1 MTGNGVPAALRF
13 DRHALNRMAG
23 RHITPAEVA
32 EALGDRETTYP
43 SRRRPDRMVVPGC
56 TAAGRRLKIVIE
68 AADEQF
74 VWTVA
79 DRDEE
84 N

>member
-1 MTGNGVPAALRF
+1 
-13 DRHALNRMAG
+13 
-23 RHITPAEVA
+23 
-32 EALGDRETTYP
+32 
-43 SRRRPDRMVVPGC
+43 MVVLGR
-56 TAAGRRLKIVIE
+56 TAAGRWLKIVVE

>member
-1 MTGNGVPAALRF
+1 VTGNDIPPALRF
-13 DRHALNRMAG
+13 DPHALNRMAG
-23 RHITPAEVA
+23 RRITAVEVA

-43 SRRRPDRMVVPGC
+43 SRRRPGRLVVLGC
-56 TAAGRRLKIVIE
+56 TWAGRRLKIVIE
-68 AADEQF
+68 AADERF

>member
-1 MTGNGVPAALRF
+1 MTENDAPAALRF
-13 DRHALNRMAG
+13 DGHALARMAG
-23 RHITPAEVA
+23 RHITAAEVA

-43 SRRRPDRMVVPGC
+43 SRRRPDRLVVLGQ

>member
-1 MTGNGVPAALRF
+1 MLLRPFDSTGMRSPEWPGGTSQPPRSP
-13 DRHALNRMAG
+13 RHSG
-23 RHITPAEVA
+23 T
-32 EALGDRETTYP
+32 G
-43 SRRRPDRMVVPGC
+43 RRPIPPDGGRTGLVVLGQ

>member
-1 MTGNGVPAALRF
+1 MSGAERSALRF
-13 DRHALNRMAG
+13 DRHALARMAG
-23 RHITPAEVA
+23 RRIAATEVA
-32 EALGDRETTYP
+32 EALADRETSYP
-43 SRRRPDRMVVPGC
+43 SRRRPDRLVILGRSS
-56 TAAGRRLKIVIE
+56 AGRRLKIVVE
-68 AADEQF
+68 VADERY

>member
-1 MTGNGVPAALRF
+1 MTENDLPGALRF
-13 DRHALNRMAG
+13 DRHALTRMAG
-23 RHITPAEVA
+23 RHVTAAEVA
-32 EALGDRETTYP
+32 QALGDRETTYP
-43 SRRRPDRMVVPGC
+43 SRRRPHRMVVLGR
-56 TAAGRRLKIVIE
+56 TAAGRWLKIVVE

>member
-1 MTGNGVPAALRF
+1 MTGDDVPAALRF

-23 RHITPAEVA
+23 RRITAVEVA
-32 EALGDRETTYP
+32 EALGNRETSYP
-43 SRRRPDRMVVPGC
+43 SRRRPERLVVLGH

-68 AADEQF
+68 AADERF

>member
-1 MTGNGVPAALRF
+1 
-13 DRHALNRMAG
+13 
-23 RHITPAEVA
+23 
-32 EALGDRETTYP
+32 
-43 SRRRPDRMVVPGC
+43 MVVLGR
-56 TAAGRRLKIVIE
+56 TAAGRRLKIVVE